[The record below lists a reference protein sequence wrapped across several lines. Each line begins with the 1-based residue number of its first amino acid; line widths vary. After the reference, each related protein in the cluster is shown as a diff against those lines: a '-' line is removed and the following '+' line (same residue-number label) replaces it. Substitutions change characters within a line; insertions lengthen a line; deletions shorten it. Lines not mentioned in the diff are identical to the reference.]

1 MYIVLMN
8 NEITEYGWL
17 YKTCRF
23 KEKVAIQAK
32 EYDSGNREELEKV
45 FISSI
50 YLWR

>member
-1 MYIVLMN
+1 MLMIN
-8 NEITEYGWL
+8 
-17 YKTCRF
+17 TCRF

-50 YLWR
+50 YL